1 MPTKTEEKT
10 VNPKLTALFEYRQQL
25 ADLDHAKQSL
35 KDTVIT
41 PEIKLKIQVYTDAL
55 ITDDM
60 KQKLK
65 DIDTEF
71 EGKGET
77 ARQNA
82 KLLEE
87 QIRKDVLTAR
97 KTHYAANLK
106 FRCEFVN
113 GKDKVDVPGL
123 RGFGKAV
130 PEVLSFITTEA
141 PTTRIV

>member
-1 MPTKTEEKT
+1 MAVKTEEKT
-10 VNPKLTALFEYRQQL
+10 VNPKLTSLFEYRQQL
-25 ADLDHAKQSL
+25 ADLDNSKQSL

-41 PEIKLKIQVYTDAL
+41 PEIKAKIQAYTDAL
-55 ITDDM
+55 ITDEM

-65 DIDTEF
+65 DIDAEF

-82 KLLEE
+82 AILEE
-87 QIRKDVLTAR
+87 QIRKDVLNAK
-97 KTHYAANLK
+97 KTHYTADLK
-106 FRCEFVN
+106 HRCEFVN

-130 PEVLSFITTEA
+130 PEVLTFITTEA